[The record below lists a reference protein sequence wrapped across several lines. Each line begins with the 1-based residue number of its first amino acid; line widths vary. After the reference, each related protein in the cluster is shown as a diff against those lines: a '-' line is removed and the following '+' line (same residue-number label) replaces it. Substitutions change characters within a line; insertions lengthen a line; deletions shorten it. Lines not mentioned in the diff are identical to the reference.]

1 MIEKLDSAMDQITV
15 DEKKITQ
22 EALAK
27 LQVSQVELVAN
38 REILQTLAKQ
48 TIGQVGNLKKIVA
61 SIKPGTDDKLLLDRL
76 KVSILLSFIL
86 Y

>member
-61 SIKPGTDDKLLLDRL
+61 LIKPGTEDKSLLGRL
-76 KVSILLSFIL
+76 KVLLSFIL